1 MRLHCF
7 QHVPFEGPA
16 SIEDWA
22 AARGHSLAL
31 TGLFAAEPLPP
42 LDAFDTLAVLGGP
55 MSVHDAA
62 RHPWLTAEKRL
73 IEQAIRLRKRV
84 VGICLGAQLIA
95 DVLGARVSRN
105 AHKEIG
111 WHPVEFLDV
120 DSPMRGVP
128 VGRHTVFHWHGE
140 TFAIPAGAVRIAASE
155 ACENQA
161 FVYDNHVV
169 ALQFH
174 LEATEDSI
182 RRLAEHCADELAEGP
197 FLQSEADMLA
207 QTDRTGPANALLHG
221 MLDRFHETRE
231 PK

>member
-1 MRLHCF
+1 M
-7 QHVPFEGPA
+7 
-16 SIEDWA
+16 
-22 AARGHSLAL
+22 
-31 TGLFAAEPLPP
+31 TNLFAGEPLPP
-42 LDAFDTLAVLGGP
+42 LDAFDTLVVLGGP

-62 RHPWLTAEKRL
+62 LHPWLTAEKRL

-105 AHKEIG
+105 IHKEIG
-111 WHPVEFLDV
+111 WHPVEFLDA
-120 DSPMRGVP
+120 DSPMREVL

-140 TFAIPAGAVRIAASE
+140 TFAIPAGAVRIATSE

-161 FVYDNHVV
+161 FVYDDHVV

-182 RRLAEHCADELAEGP
+182 RQLAEHCADELVEGP

-207 QTDRTGPANALLHG
+207 QTDRTGPANGLLHR